1 MKYFIK
7 FADTLSTSMG
17 KAFSWCIVILMG
29 GTVYEVVMAYV
40 FNAPTLWNFDFS
52 MQMYGAILMM
62 SGAYCLATE
71 AHVRGDVIYRL
82 FSQRTQAWIDLVLYF
97 IFFFPGVVALA
108 FYGYEYAA
116 LAWKIKE
123 TSWSSPAQIQI
134 YMVKSMIPA
143 AGVLLII
150 QGISEV
156 FRSIICIQTGQWPAR
171 LVVAEETE
179 QVLMRAAQDEDKKM
193 LFSLTNPEVA
203 ILMMGIFLFAVLL
216 GFPIA
221 FTLMAMGIG
230 FGYYAYYDATM
241 MEHIFDN
248 RIFQLFV
255 QNTYTV
261 MDNNVLT
268 AVPLFLFMGY
278 LVERAGI
285 VAKLFFAIR
294 LAAHRLPA
302 SMAVAALITC
312 TLFSTATGIIGAVV
326 TLMGLLAWPAMVKAG
341 YDKKFASGIIC
352 AGGCLGILI
361 PPSIMLIV
369 YSVIAQLSPLR
380 LFAAAIFPGLMLAG
394 LYIAYAVTRAWLNP
408 SIAPKPPAED
418 IPPRAEILKE
428 VLVSF
433 VPLFGLIMLVLG
445 TILAGIATPA
455 EAAAAGA
462 FGAILLS
469 WFYKTLKWQNFKE
482 SVFLTAKTTAM
493 IMWLFI
499 GSWTFSSVFSYLGGH
514 EVFEHF
520 FTSINISTWQF
531 LIITQIIIFLL
542 GWPLEWTEILIIFV
556 PIFLPL
562 LEVFGVNPY
571 FFAMLIALNLQTS
584 FLTPP
589 MAMSAYYL
597 KGVQKSNVEL
607 MEIFRGIMPF
617 LGIVIFAMFLMY
629 MFPGIALWLPETLFA
644 D

>member
-1 MKYFIK
+1 M
-7 FADTLSTSMG
+7 LSS
-17 KAFSWCIVILMG
+17 
-29 GTVYEVVMAYV
+29 
-40 FNAPTLWNFDFS
+40 
-52 MQMYGAILMM
+52 
-62 SGAYCLATE
+62 
-71 AHVRGDVIYRL
+71 L
-82 FSQRTQAWIDLVLYF
+82 FT
-97 IFFFPGVVALA
+97 
-108 FYGYEYAA
+108 
-116 LAWKIKE
+116 
-123 TSWSSPAQIQI
+123 
-134 YMVKSMIPA
+134 
-143 AGVLLII
+143 
-150 QGISEV
+150 
-156 FRSIICIQTGQWPAR
+156 
-171 LVVAEETE
+171 
-179 QVLMRAAQDEDKKM
+179 
-193 LFSLTNPEVA
+193 LTNPEIA
-203 ILMMGIFLFAVLL
+203 IMMMGIFLMAVLL

-221 FTLMAMGIG
+221 FTLMAMGVG
-230 FGYYAYYDATM
+230 FGYYAYFDPARM
-241 MEHIFDN
+241 DHLLDN
-248 RIFQLFV
+248 RIFSLFV

-285 VAKLFFAIR
+285 VSRLFFAIR
-294 LAAHRLPA
+294 LASHKLPA

-380 LFAAAIFPGLMLAG
+380 LFAAAIFPGLLLAS
-394 LYIAYAVTRAWLNP
+394 LYISYAVIRAMIDP
-408 SIAPKPPAED
+408 SIAPKPRAEE

-433 VPLFGLIMLVLG
+433 LPLFALIMLVLG
-445 TILAGIATPA
+445 TILGGFATPA
-455 EAAAAGA
+455 EAAAVGA
-462 FGAILLS
+462 FGSIVLS
-469 WFYKTLKWQNFKE
+469 YFYKTLKWKAFKE

-499 GSWTFSSVFSYLGGH
+499 GSWTFASVFSYLGGH

-520 FTSINISTWQF
+520 FKSMDLAPWQF
-531 LIITQIIIFLL
+531 LVITQLIIFLL

-562 LEVFGVNPY
+562 LSIYGINPY

-597 KGVQKSNVEL
+597 KGVQSKNVEL
-607 MEIFRGIMPF
+607 MEIFAGIMPF

-629 MFPGIALWLPETLFA
+629 MFPGIALWLPDVLFA
-644 D
+644 N

>member
-1 MKYFIK
+1 
-7 FADTLSTSMG
+7 
-17 KAFSWCIVILMG
+17 
-29 GTVYEVVMAYV
+29 
-40 FNAPTLWNFDFS
+40 
-52 MQMYGAILMM
+52 
-62 SGAYCLATE
+62 
-71 AHVRGDVIYRL
+71 
-82 FSQRTQAWIDLVLYF
+82 
-97 IFFFPGVVALA
+97 
-108 FYGYEYAA
+108 
-116 LAWKIKE
+116 
-123 TSWSSPAQIQI
+123 
-134 YMVKSMIPA
+134 
-143 AGVLLII
+143 
-150 QGISEV
+150 
-156 FRSIICIQTGQWPAR
+156 
-171 LVVAEETE
+171 
-179 QVLMRAAQDEDKKM
+179 M

-221 FTLMAMGIG
+221 FTLMAMGVG
-230 FGYYAYYDATM
+230 FGYYAYFDPSR
-241 MEHIFDN
+241 MEHLLDN

-261 MDNNVLT
+261 MDNTVLT

-285 VAKLFFAIR
+285 VSRLFFAIR
-294 LAAHRLPA
+294 LASHRLPA

-312 TLFSTATGIIGAVV
+312 ALFSTATGIIGAVV
-326 TLMGLLAWPAMVKAG
+326 TLMGLLAWPAMIKAG
-341 YDKKFASGIIC
+341 YDKKFASGVIC
-352 AGGCLGILI
+352 SGGCLGILI

-380 LFAAAIFPGLMLAG
+380 LFAAAIFPGLLLAG
-394 LYIAYAVTRAWLNP
+394 LYIGYAITRAYFNP
-408 SIAPKPPAED
+408 SIAPRPPEEE
-418 IPPRAEILKE
+418 IPPRAEILRE

-433 VPLFGLIMLVLG
+433 LPLFSLIILVLG
-445 TILAGIATPA
+445 TILGGLATPA
-455 EAAAAGA
+455 EAAGVGA
-462 FGAILLS
+462 FGAIVLS
-469 WFYKTLKWQNFKE
+469 YFYKTLKWKNFKE

-520 FTSINISTWQF
+520 FKSMDLAPWQF
-531 LIITQIIIFLL
+531 LVITQIIIFLL

-562 LEVFGVNPY
+562 VEFFGVNPY

-597 KGVQKSNVEL
+597 KGVQTRNVEL
-607 MEIFRGIMPF
+607 LDIFRGIMPF
-617 LGIVIFAMFLMY
+617 LAIVIFAMVLMY
-629 MFPGIALWLPETLFA
+629 LFPGIALWLPDTLFA
-644 D
+644 N

>member
-1 MKYFIK
+1 
-7 FADTLSTSMG
+7 MG
-17 KAFSWCIVILMG
+17 
-29 GTVYEVVMAYV
+29 
-40 FNAPTLWNFDFS
+40 
-52 MQMYGAILMM
+52 
-62 SGAYCLATE
+62 
-71 AHVRGDVIYRL
+71 
-82 FSQRTQAWIDLVLYF
+82 
-97 IFFFPGVVALA
+97 
-108 FYGYEYAA
+108 
-116 LAWKIKE
+116 
-123 TSWSSPAQIQI
+123 
-134 YMVKSMIPA
+134 
-143 AGVLLII
+143 
-150 QGISEV
+150 
-156 FRSIICIQTGQWPAR
+156 
-171 LVVAEETE
+171 
-179 QVLMRAAQDEDKKM
+179 
-193 LFSLTNPEVA
+193 
-203 ILMMGIFLFAVLL
+203 
-216 GFPIA
+216 
-221 FTLMAMGIG
+221 G

-294 LAAHRLPA
+294 LAAYRLPA

-394 LYIAYAVTRAWLNP
+394 LYIAYAVVRAWLNP
-408 SIAPKPPAED
+408 SIAPRPPVED

-469 WFYKTLKWQNFKE
+469 WFYKTLKWQSFKE

-514 EVFEHF
+514 EIFEHF
-520 FTSINISTWQF
+520 FKSIE
-531 LIITQIIIFLL
+531 ITTFLL

-562 LEVFGVNPY
+562 LEVFNVNPY

-597 KGVQKSNVEL
+597 KGVQKNNVEL
-607 MEIFRGIMPF
+607 MDIFRGIMPF

-629 MFPGIALWLPETLFA
+629 MFPGIALWLPETLFTQ
-644 D
+644 